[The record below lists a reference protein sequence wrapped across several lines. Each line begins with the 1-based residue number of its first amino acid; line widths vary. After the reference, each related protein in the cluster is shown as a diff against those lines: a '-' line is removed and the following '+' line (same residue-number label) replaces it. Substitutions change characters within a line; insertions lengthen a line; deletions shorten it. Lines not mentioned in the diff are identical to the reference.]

1 MKLNIGGST
10 PAVDWKIMHPSESV
24 DADFK
29 GDFGDLGQFDNET
42 VDLIYSC
49 HFLQRC
55 GYKEEI
61 PQALDEC
68 LRILKPSGELMIS
81 VPDMAAL
88 CILLVHEKIT
98 PEHQWYLMRI
108 MFGGEIDD
116 DDFNATVFTADFLG
130 SFLTNAGFEN
140 IKCIDDFGLFEDASL
155 EKLNGISVSLN
166 MKAIK
171 PS

>member
-1 MKLNIGGST
+1 
-10 PAVDWKIMHPSESV
+10 
-24 DADFK
+24 
-29 GDFGDLGQFDNET
+29 
-42 VDLIYSC
+42 
-49 HFLQRC
+49 
-55 GYKEEI
+55 
-61 PQALDEC
+61 
-68 LRILKPSGELMIS
+68 
-81 VPDMAAL
+81 
-88 CILLVHEKIT
+88 
-98 PEHQWYLMRI
+98 MRI

-116 DDFNATVFTADFLG
+116 DDFNATGFTADFLG